1 MLVKE
6 GGAWY
11 NNRKRSDSDPRGEN
25 AAFSSRRGAPEKE
38 SEPMDIYAAFS
49 LFSLIILLYW
59 VITELF
65 TIFFRFTGLP
75 EEKARFQV
83 ISLLTGCGFT
93 TRESEIILS
102 NRPRRRLARITML
115 FGYVFNITIVS
126 AFINVFLS
134 LKMTQMGNF
143 MLAVLIPLA
152 VLAIIFI
159 FIRVPMV
166 RAWGDRQLERL
177 ADRMIRGD
185 AGNTVTPLDYIG
197 KDSIALVTLRYIP
210 EEYRDVPLARTGLRA
225 DTGILVMLVE
235 HPGGKAEVAN
245 ADTVFAVG
253 DKLTVF
259 GDYATV
265 CRTFHAR
272 ERFSES

>member
-1 MLVKE
+1 
-6 GGAWY
+6 
-11 NNRKRSDSDPRGEN
+11 
-25 AAFSSRRGAPEKE
+25 
-38 SEPMDIYAAFS
+38 MDIYVAFS

-65 TIFFRFTGLP
+65 TIIFRFTGLP
-75 EEKARFQV
+75 DEKARFQV

-93 TRESEIILS
+93 TRESEMILS
-102 NRPRRRLARITML
+102 SRPRRRLARITML

-126 AFINVFLS
+126 AFVNVFLS
-134 LKMTQMGNF
+134 LKVAQMGSF
-143 MLAVLIPLA
+143 TVAVMIPLA
-152 VLAIIFI
+152 VIAVIFV
-159 FIRVPMV
+159 FIRVPSV

-177 ADRMIRGD
+177 ADRMIRGE

-197 KDSIALVTLRYIP
+197 KDSIALVTLHYIP
-210 EEYRDVPLARTGLRA
+210 EEYQGVPLSKTGLRT

-235 HPGGKAEVAN
+235 HPGGKAEAAG
-245 ADTVFAVG
+245 ADTVFSLG
-253 DKLTVF
+253 DRLTVF

-272 ERFSES
+272 ERFTES